1 MHRCLTLVVAVV
13 VTVGGTV
20 LPAAAHNSAPRGPR
34 VAVAQ
39 EGPIPVCAPGAGTVT
54 LSGTVA
60 PADEGTY
67 RLHPFE
73 VAAGTT
79 RLELLYTYGD
89 GPPGG
94 EPGGDTVVDIGLWDQ
109 DGTTGPGG
117 FRGWGGSHHGVEHK
131 GRDPIWIQ
139 ADDAHRGF
147 GGGAIEAG
155 TWHAETGFGNVADD
169 GGWFAVELTCTDPA
183 TGGEPPPDPVDREH
197 VADPE
202 PGWYHGDFH
211 MHAYHSNPA
220 GPTHDEVVAHARDI
234 GLDFLPITEYVT
246 TAHHTTWGGVARAN
260 PDLIIWPGREII
272 TYHGHANALGETP
285 SVVDYRHGLRDVTLA
300 DIQQASVDDGALF
313 QINHP
318 TIFPGPLASF
328 CRGCEFELL
337 DNIDLGLVTTFEVLT
352 GPVEV
357 DPSDIGGPATPQGGE
372 QPFVRTAIDLWEG
385 LLADGYRITAV
396 GSSDSK
402 AAEGHGVPATAVYA
416 DQLSR
421 PALIDALR
429 KGRAY
434 VRTRGVAD
442 SPELD
447 FTATA
452 GDDEVMIGGTLVAD
466 MADLS
471 ITVRGGTGHLIEVS
485 RNGVLMT
492 TIPVPTDDFTVPYPV
507 FRGLDG
513 GPLGTF
519 YRVDVRDS
527 EGILSIIGNPIFL
540 SDQAPDDS
548 GAGQPGGGSG
558 SPTDG
563 GSGDGDGNDDG
574 APPTPV
580 TGGGVALLGLLVAG
594 AALVSRRGR

>member
-1 MHRCLTLVVAVV
+1 MGARRF
-13 VTVGGTV
+13 
-20 LPAAAHNSAPRGPR
+20 AAAFAVTLALAALATATSVAQTSAPPCLPSGD
-34 VAVAQ
+34 
-39 EGPIPVCAPGAGTVT
+39 TVV
-54 LSGTVA
+54 LEGTVA
-60 PADEGTY
+60 PADNQTY
-67 RLHPFE
+67 LLLPVD

-79 RLELLYTYGD
+79 RVEVAYTWGDVDPLLSQIPTTQ
-89 GPPGG
+89 
-94 EPGGDTVVDIGLWDQ
+94 TVVDLGLWDA
-109 DGTTGPGG
+109 DGAFTPEG
-117 FRGWGGSHHGVEHK
+117 FRGWGGSRQGVIH
-131 GRDPIWIQ
+131 RDMPPVWVQ
-139 ADDAHRGF
+139 ADSADRGF
-147 GGGAIEAG
+147 YPGTVEPG
-155 TWHAETGFGNVADD
+155 TWHVELGFGWVNE
-169 GGWFAVELTCTDPA
+169 GGGTWHVEVTCLAPPV
-183 TGGEPPPDPVDREH
+183 GPEPPDDPVDPDH

-220 GPTHDEVVAHARDI
+220 GPTHDEAVSHARDI

-246 TAHHTTWGGVARAN
+246 TAHHTTWGEVARAN
-260 PDLIIWPGREII
+260 PDLIVWPGREII

-285 SVVDYRHGLRDVTLA
+285 TVVDYRHGFQDVTLA
-300 DIQQASVDDGALF
+300 DIQAATVADGALF

-337 DNIDLGLVTTFEVLT
+337 DNIDLDLVTTFEVLT

-372 QPFVRTAIDLWEG
+372 QPFVRTAIDLWED
-385 LLADGYRITAV
+385 LLADGHRITAV

-402 AAEGHGVPATAVYA
+402 SAEGHGVPATAVYA
-416 DQLSR
+416 EELSR
-421 PALIDALR
+421 PALIEALR
-429 KGRAY
+429 NGRAY
-434 VRTRGVAD
+434 VRTRGIAD

-447 FTATA
+447 VTATA

-471 ITVRGGTGHLIEVS
+471 ITVRGGTGHVIEVS

-492 TIPVPTDDFTVPYPV
+492 TIPVPTDDFTVPYPA

-540 SDQAPDDS
+540 SDQAPNDN
-548 GAGQPGGGSG
+548 GGGQPGGGSG

-563 GSGDGDGNDDG
+563 GSDGGDGNDDG
-574 APPTPV
+574 APTTPV